1 MRPSGSL
8 PATTAFADTT
18 GVMPSSCSAI
28 FSAQAVASRA
38 PSPCSS
44 EGSLC
49 DVGENSPWETSTGP
63 SKGGEDEE

>member
-8 PATTAFADTT
+8 PATTACADTT
-18 GVMPSSCSAI
+18 GVMPSSCSAT

-44 EGSLC
+44 EGSLWG
-49 DVGENSPWETSTGP
+49 VREKSQIETRT
-63 SKGGEDEE
+63 